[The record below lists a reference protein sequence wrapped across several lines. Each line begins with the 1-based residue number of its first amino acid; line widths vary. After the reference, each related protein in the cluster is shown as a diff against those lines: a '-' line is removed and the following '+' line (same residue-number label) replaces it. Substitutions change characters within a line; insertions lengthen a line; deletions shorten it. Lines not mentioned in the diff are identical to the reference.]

1 MKPICYADTRNQDDA
16 WACEQIRAQG
26 YEVHRHTLSF
36 GDFALSSEIRLAID
50 IKSSSG
56 GIVEI
61 ARNVCSKDHNRLK
74 REIFKCV
81 AVHGQICFL
90 VAGNHGITS
99 IADLNNWVSPIYKSD
114 IYKTEYFLNS
124 DGTKIAKADLK
135 DYGKEDYYSK
145 RTLMHKKGELYTKVK
160 GETLAKALATMSE
173 PNHYADGLTVRFS
186 FCSKENAGKKIVEIL
201 EWYNKNY

>member
-1 MKPICYADTRNQDDA
+1 MKPICYADTRNQDDL

-26 YEVHRHTLSF
+26 YEVHRNCLSF

-74 REIFKCV
+74 QEIFKCV
-81 AVHGQICFL
+81 AVGGQICFL
-90 VAGNHGITS
+90 IAGNHGITS
-99 IADLNNWVSPIYKSD
+99 LADLNNWVSPIYKSD
-114 IYKTEYFLNS
+114 QYKIEYYRYS
-124 DGTKIAKADLK
+124 DGLKLAKAKLK
-135 DYGKEDYYSK
+135 NYDKQDYYSK
-145 RTLMHKKGELYTKVK
+145 RVLAHKKGDPYTTVK
-160 GETLAKALATMSE
+160 GETLAKALTTMSE

>member
-1 MKPICYADTRNQDDA
+1 MKPIVYADTRNQDDL

-26 YEVHRHTLSF
+26 YEVHRNCLSF

-74 REIFKCV
+74 QEILKCV
-81 AVHGQICFL
+81 SVGGQICFL
-90 VAGNHGITS
+90 IAGNHGVTS
-99 IADLNNWVSPIYKSD
+99 IADLENWVSPVYKSD
-114 IYKTEYFLNS
+114 QYKAEYFLYS
-124 DGTKIAKADLK
+124 DGTKIAKADLIN
-135 DYGKEDYYSK
+135 YGKQEYYCK
-145 RTLMHKKGELYTKVK
+145 RTLMHKKGDLYTKVK
-160 GETLAKALATMSE
+160 GETLAKALKTMSE